1 MTRPRLAP
9 LLVLL
14 SGCAPLAPYQRTD
27 LMTRVMQ
34 DTPAPLEAGI
44 DVHVQ
49 QTREAM
55 AGAGAV
61 GGKSCGCN

>member
-1 MTRPRLAP
+1 MTRHQLA
-9 LLVLL
+9 LLLALL
-14 SGCAPLAPYQRTD
+14 GGCAPLAPYQRAD

-34 DTPAPLEAGI
+34 DNPSALEAGI